1 MGTDSAKPSRRRAR
15 HSTAEGVRFEM
26 TATETEGR
34 GSGAARKL
42 IAPAA
47 ISLVGSAA
55 GLLLTKRQKVREAA
69 PKLRKA
75 VSDLPVPHVPEGGV
89 GELAGDLRGKLDE
102 VLGRE
107 PAADADGG
115 ANDGSAG
122 AREIDWS
129 EFEQRRRARQERR
142 NRRRQ
147 RSRR

>member
-1 MGTDSAKPSRRRAR
+1 
-15 HSTAEGVRFEM
+15 M

-34 GSGAARKL
+34 GTGVVRKL
-42 IAPAA
+42 IGPAA
-47 ISLVGSAA
+47 IGLVGSAA

-75 VSDLPVPHVPEGGV
+75 VSDLPIPRVPEGGV
-89 GELAGDLRGKLDE
+89 GELTGDLREKLDE

-107 PAADADGG
+107 PAADSDGG
-115 ANDGSAG
+115 ANGGSTG
-122 AREIDWS
+122 ARAIDWS